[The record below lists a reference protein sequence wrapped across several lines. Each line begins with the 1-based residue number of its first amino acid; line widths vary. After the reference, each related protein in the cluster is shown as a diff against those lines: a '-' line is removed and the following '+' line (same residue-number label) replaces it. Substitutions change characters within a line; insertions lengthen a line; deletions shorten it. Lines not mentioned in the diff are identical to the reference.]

1 MIVDY
6 KTRKKEVLDSYES
19 VEQIISEL
27 KDYAKKIQLPDP
39 TERLEPLLKDVRSK
53 AEKVKAD
60 KFNLMIAG
68 ESKSGKST
76 FINAYLGVELLPMDV
91 KQCTSSIIE
100 IKYGKTFLVKATYA
114 DGKTKEIVGDKEVRE
129 FLKKNA
135 ALDDEYRDIPVPTI
149 NAEILVK
156 AGQLARE
163 KGRNISISNAEIEA
177 MLAAPEIVAAN
188 IHNLPDYNKRIKA
201 YIEARKNRWYE
212 IVTKIEIMFPL
223 EESLHG
229 IEIIDSPGV
238 CARGG
243 VADIT
248 SRYIEQA
255 DAIIFLK
262 PVIGQSLES
271 TQFSQFMENASVE
284 RNKNALFLV
293 FTHIATMNQAD
304 MRRLE
309 EEAIKQFSTKINKRN
324 ILFVDSKAELYANH
338 FSKIENIEKELR
350 RINVQGKLDSFV
362 SQAYYD
368 TNGFLSNGEETD
380 FIKKLHEI
388 SRFNQIDEALETFG
402 RKAHYI
408 LLSALLDSIIKINEK
423 LLSDM
428 DPRIKMFEQKAE
440 DPTELAKKIAEVK
453 QELDI
458 IRNKLQRGVDRV
470 VRRFCGDE
478 GIIRNYAEKE
488 TKNFLENVNKIDRQK
503 DDAFN
508 KLESLSFKK
517 IDQFKGLTESLQ
529 SRVVEEFD
537 QELIHLSDNSTISFV
552 SLKPDFT
559 EETFKEIIK
568 STETKA
574 TERKAYEEGITFKET
589 HYRPVYSRKKHFDL
603 VKNSIITRLNDIKN
617 DLIENMEDFV
627 ENIRTNYIKEL
638 ARNADAKK
646 DELDAIEEAKTT
658 AEQILKIINELHV
671 KTEFI
676 ITANENAKKIKGG
689 ISMYVQQ

>member
-19 VEQIISEL
+19 VEHIISEL

-39 TERLEPLLKDVRSK
+39 TKGLEPLLKDVRSK

-91 KQCTSSIIE
+91 KQCTSSIVE

-135 ALDDEYRDIPVPTI
+135 ALDDEYRDIPVPSI

-156 AGQLARE
+156 AGKLARK
-163 KGRNISISNAEIEA
+163 KGRNISISNADIEA
-177 MLAAPEIVAAN
+177 MLAKPEIIAAN

-248 SRYIEQA
+248 SDYIEQA

-271 TQFSQFMENASVE
+271 TQFSQFMENSSVE

-304 MRRLE
+304 LRRLE
-309 EEAIKQFSTKINKRN
+309 EEAIKQFSSKINKRN
-324 ILFVDSKAELYANH
+324 ILFVDSKAELYANQ
-338 FSKIENIEKELR
+338 FSKVENIEKELR
-350 RINVQGKLDSFV
+350 RINDQGKLDSFV
-362 SQAYYD
+362 SQAYVD
-368 TNGFLSNGEETD
+368 TNVFLSNGDETD
-380 FIKKLHEI
+380 FIKNYMKYHVLIKLMK
-388 SRFNQIDEALETFG
+388 R
-402 RKAHYI
+402 
-408 LLSALLDSIIKINEK
+408 
-423 LLSDM
+423 
-428 DPRIKMFEQKAE
+428 
-440 DPTELAKKIAEVK
+440 
-453 QELDI
+453 
-458 IRNKLQRGVDRV
+458 
-470 VRRFCGDE
+470 
-478 GIIRNYAEKE
+478 
-488 TKNFLENVNKIDRQK
+488 
-503 DDAFN
+503 
-508 KLESLSFKK
+508 
-517 IDQFKGLTESLQ
+517 
-529 SRVVEEFD
+529 
-537 QELIHLSDNSTISFV
+537 
-552 SLKPDFT
+552 
-559 EETFKEIIK
+559 
-568 STETKA
+568 
-574 TERKAYEEGITFKET
+574 
-589 HYRPVYSRKKHFDL
+589 
-603 VKNSIITRLNDIKN
+603 
-617 DLIENMEDFV
+617 
-627 ENIRTNYIKEL
+627 
-638 ARNADAKK
+638 
-646 DELDAIEEAKTT
+646 
-658 AEQILKIINELHV
+658 
-671 KTEFI
+671 
-676 ITANENAKKIKGG
+676 
-689 ISMYVQQ
+689 